1 MREKPY
7 NPRVPDGRLFG
18 PGHPPSGVPADA
30 HWLTE
35 AQFQYG
41 IQLATGRAHT
51 LIVPNPK
58 LELTGPA
65 EKTLWITH
73 QGTPDH
79 GARMPDASGFRVQVV
94 GIQEERT
101 PQTDFTWTARLTYR
115 TLEFEPQTHVVEF
128 SATARG
134 AQAPADLFRRAPGRI
149 VEPGDHPVHT
159 DADRQTVAAGGQLVL
174 RVAATFPYAGRQYP
188 LTAELGGYAVLAG
201 DNAPF
206 AALRPVLRQHVE
218 AVMQRNPVWP
228 PGAAPGAQTL
238 TLGPEDADWLASI
251 LCVETESGDAV
262 RQFRTETR
270 PARMV
275 HGHGRRSK
283 QDASG
288 TLQLIIKGHPV
299 MNANVGDGG
308 AGLGQITD
316 PAAGPAELWDWRA
329 NAKAA
334 VAIYCSKARFASIYV
349 NQVRATLAGDPD
361 ASAHAI
367 VRAVNEHRRQLGQ
380 PALARIDVPLMTPRQ
395 MRDDMARGYNGF
407 VKTTELPGQFAPRLH
422 EYRLAVDGD
431 PPARLRVE
439 NVRQEGRDW
448 VGDAVW
454 TQVAETERPGHWE
467 RGGWVPRFGRANY
480 VRLMHEAPCAA
491 GRVG

>member
-1 MREKPY
+1 MADSRWG
-7 NPRVPDGRLFG
+7 PDRQRYG
-18 PGHPPSGVPADA
+18 PGNPPPEIPADA

-35 AQFQYG
+35 QQYQHG
-41 IQLATGRAHT
+41 IQLPTGRTHT
-51 LIVPNPK
+51 LVVPSPK

-79 GARMPDASGFRVQVV
+79 GPLMPDASGFRVQVV

-128 SATARG
+128 TAPGRG
-134 AQAPADLFRRAPGRI
+134 TRAPADLFRRAPGRI
-149 VEPGDHPVHT
+149 IDPGDHPVHS
-159 DADRQTVAAGGQLVL
+159 DADRQTGAAGGQLVL
-174 RVAATFPYAGRQYP
+174 RVSTTFAYAGRRYP
-188 LTAELGGYAVLAG
+188 LAKELGGYQVLAG
-201 DNAPF
+201 DNPPF
-206 AALRPVLRQHVE
+206 AALRPVLHQHV
-218 AVMQRNPVWP
+218 AALMQHTPVWP

-251 LCVETESGDAV
+251 LCVETESSDAV
-262 RQFRTETR
+262 RQFRMDTR
-270 PARMV
+270 PAHTI
-275 HGHGRRSK
+275 HGVGRRSK

-299 MNANVGDGG
+299 MNANRGDGG

-334 VAIYCSKARFASIYV
+334 LAIYCSKAHFASVYV
-349 NQVRATLAGDPD
+349 NQVRAALAGDPD
-361 ASAHAI
+361 TSSHAV
-367 VRAVNEHRRQLGQ
+367 VRAVNEQRRQRGQ
-380 PALARIDVPLMTPRQ
+380 PALARIEVPLMTPRQ
-395 MRDDMARGYNGF
+395 MRDDMARGYNGY
-407 VKTTELPGQFAPRLH
+407 VKTSGLPGQFAPRLH

-439 NVRQEGRDW
+439 NVRQEGSEW
-448 VGDAVW
+448 VGDVVW

-491 GRVG
+491 GHVG